1 MADSDDL
8 TDEQHEQ
15 LNNDVINRQ
24 PIGSDEILLV
34 GDIRLGIPV
43 LKRHLDGQH
52 GPVSLRQAL
61 ETDCSVCAAFMAWT
75 RTSPEESF
83 KTLMEVEL
91 LRCLVRESESAV
103 IAG

>member
-15 LNNDVINRQ
+15 LENDVINRQ

-43 LKRHLDGQH
+43 LKRHFDGQH
-52 GPVSLRQAL
+52 GPASLRQAL

-75 RTSPEESF
+75 RTSSEESF
-83 KTLMEVEL
+83 KTLMEVQL
-91 LRCLVRESESAV
+91 LRYLVRESESAV
-103 IAG
+103 IDV